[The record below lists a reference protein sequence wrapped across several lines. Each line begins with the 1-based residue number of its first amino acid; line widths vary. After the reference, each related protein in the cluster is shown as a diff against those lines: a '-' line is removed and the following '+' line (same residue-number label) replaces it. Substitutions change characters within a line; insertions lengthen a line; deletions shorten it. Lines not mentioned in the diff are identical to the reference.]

1 MQKRTRILLVIVAA
15 TVLLTLGIGFSASQ
29 AAPPADSPD
38 GFVLES
44 APGVDLP
51 WDVLGGGAAR
61 MAGGEFVMLSTV
73 GQPAI
78 SAELGSASYRVTSGF
93 WAGAPPWLR
102 TLLPVL
108 WR

>member
-1 MQKRTRILLVIVAA
+1 MQKRTRVLVVVVAV
-15 TVLLTLGIGFSASQ
+15 TVLLTLGIGFSASW

-38 GFVLES
+38 GFVLEF
-44 APGVDLP
+44 APSVDVP
-51 WDVLGGGAAR
+51 WSVLGGGAAR

-78 SAELGSASYRVTSGF
+78 STELSSADYRVTSGF

-102 TLLPVL
+102 TLLPAL